1 MARTFRLV
9 ERGQYAPHR
18 CIVTGVTGKPDA
30 PLIDLGAEAEY
41 YGRVYLSYGILAA
54 LADQMGFAT
63 PDVANALRT
72 ENEQL
77 KKRLDRIP
85 AVTERLVND
94 IRDISISVTADLLS
108 EPTPVVLAND
118 EKPEQGNSGANLN
131 YFGDDQPLE
140 DNSEPAVV
148 ERPASV
154 PTDTGSKRGGNSTKT
169 GTRSSGKR

>member
-1 MARTFRLV
+1 MARTFRVV

-18 CIVTGVTGKPDA
+18 CIVTGVTGKVDA

-41 YGRVYLSYGILAA
+41 YGRVYLSYNIFVAV
-54 LADQMGFAT
+54 ADQLGFVH

-72 ENEQL
+72 ENETN

-108 EPTPVVLAND
+108 DPTPIVLAD
-118 EKPEQGNSGANLN
+118 DKKSEQSDTRPNLD
-131 YFGDDQPLE
+131 YFGDNKPVEHD
-140 DNSEPAVV
+140 SEPTSS
-148 ERPASV
+148 EGPTSV
-154 PTDTGSKRGGNSTKT
+154 STSNGSKRKPTNSSRTD
-169 GTRSSGKR
+169 SSIN